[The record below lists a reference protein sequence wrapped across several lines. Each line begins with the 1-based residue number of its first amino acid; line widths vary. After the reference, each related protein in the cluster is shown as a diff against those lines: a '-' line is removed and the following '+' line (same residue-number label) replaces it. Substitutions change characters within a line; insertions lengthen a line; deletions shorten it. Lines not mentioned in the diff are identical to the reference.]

1 MKLTHPLALLPTL
14 LLSFLSL
21 ASAETCKKRCNECC
35 PASAPCCPTPNCT
48 KVCNEC
54 CKSEDSCCSS
64 KKSKCSS
71 SSTSVPLERGGQK
84 SSPYADKGTTRRY

>member
-1 MKLTHPLALLPTL
+1 MKSLYHLILPVVLLLP
-14 LLSFLSL
+14 FLSL
-21 ASAETCKKRCNECC
+21 VQAEPCQKKCNECC
-35 PASAPCCPTPNCT
+35 PTNAPCCPTPNCT
-48 KVCNEC
+48 KACNEC

-71 SSTSVPLERGGQK
+71 SSSVPLERGGKK